1 MYYHLDIEQQLQRIM
16 NKINY
21 KDFSENKP
29 HQTNGDMYDICD
41 GAYYKSILEIENSLK
56 NREAINTD
64 GASF

>member
-56 NREAINTD
+56 N
-64 GASF
+64 